1 MSDKLLVNSLKK
13 PKKYYF
19 ILYLLVVVS
28 VFFFCSVTL
37 FYETMLDMK
46 YGDNK
51 YGFQHCTIYDT
62 SEEIISKLSTEI
74 GVTKT
79 IEFERNTVEL
89 PGDRPCYIDAVPQEY
104 FSFTEYNLLSG
115 TFPKNADEICC
126 ESSFLFELGI
136 PFDEFIGSKIELG
149 EKEYTVTGTF
159 TANRLWSTFGFNE
172 IHCFTAQPKEINSIA
187 FSTTNIKRCQ
197 SLMNVYENKCR
208 NVQYNMNKWAISM
221 NKSEMRMMYRPIMLL
236 MLAMIIAAFSH
247 FISVIIMHHKRNIGI
262 ERLMGISLKAIR
274 NSLFICVLR
283 VIALAVISGA
293 VLTLSF
299 MPVINRLYE
308 YTYNTDVNDF
318 MKSNGILI
326 ILCLALAIAIIYDAV
341 TLTVLMIRIKRSDI
355 NTVKNVHAIKV
366 RKRETKEKISNYYI
380 VKRHIKASWISNI
393 LTFIV
398 ICFLVC
404 SFPVM
409 TLYFKSVTKDMDNF
423 EGFDYVADI
432 DTSLTFGSIY
442 NDAEDYMQT
451 ISDPKIEG
459 CTAVPFYSA
468 QCRFAV
474 PKELITKDYID
485 LLSKNS
491 DLQYDLNNNFKD
503 SVEIPFIIVG
513 INEKQQKQ
521 MGIEL
526 ENAQAIAYRNI
537 INYNNKHTVGI
548 KMEYFSKIQIDEEY
562 TLEIIGV
569 QNNYN
574 GLIPTS
580 ATATVLL
587 VNFETYEELFGS
599 GYAPSRIFYNVTKE
613 AEDKL
618 TSLFTGKS
626 YINLINVN
634 EAYRNNRQIKVMNI
648 IYCFILI
655 FTFIFVVMNCFVIA
669 YLNVHNNTKEYAIMS
684 ALGISRRNISVMI
697 AYQLCTVILISLVVS
712 DIIALICSDHYMNS
726 LNTYSKTILT
736 MPFVEIMLTNVVI
749 VFVCVVAFFLFIK
762 KFWKFVAKERMSE
775 INKV

>member
-1 MSDKLLVNSLKK
+1 MSDKLLINSLKK
-13 PKKYYF
+13 PKKYYL
-19 ILYLLVVVS
+19 ILYLLVLVS
-28 VFFFCSVTL
+28 VLFFCLVTL
-37 FYETMLDMK
+37 FYEAMLDLK

-62 SEEIISKLSTEI
+62 SEEIINKLSSEV
-74 GVTKT
+74 GVTQT
-79 IEFERNTVEL
+79 IEFERNTIGL

-115 TFPKNADEICC
+115 TFPKNSDEICC
-126 ESSFLFELGI
+126 ESSYLFELGI
-136 PFDEFIGSKIELG
+136 PYDEFIGSKIVLG
-149 EKEYTVTGTF
+149 EKEYIVTGTF

-172 IHCFTAQPKEINSIA
+172 VHCFTAQPNEINSIA
-187 FSTTNIKRCQ
+187 FSTNNIKRCQ
-197 SLMNVYENKCR
+197 SLMSVYENKCR
-208 NVQYNMNKWAISM
+208 NEQYNMNKWAISI
-221 NKSEMRMMYRPIMLL
+221 NKSDMRMMYRPIMLL

-247 FISVIIMHHKRNIGI
+247 FISVIILYHKRNIGI
-262 ERLMGISLKAIR
+262 ERLMGIPLKTIR
-274 NSLFICVLR
+274 RSLFICILR

-293 VLTLSF
+293 VLAVAF
-299 MPVINRLYE
+299 MPVINKLYE

-318 MKSNGILI
+318 MKGNGILI
-326 ILCLALAIAIIYDAV
+326 VLCLALVIAVIYAAV
-341 TLTVLMIRIKRSDI
+341 TFIVLMIRTKRADI

-366 RKRETKEKISNYYI
+366 RKRETNEKISNYYI
-380 VKRHIKASWISNI
+380 VKRHIKASWLSNI

-404 SFPVM
+404 SVPVM
-409 TLYFKSVTKDMDNF
+409 TLYFKSVTKDMNSY

-432 DTSLTFGSIY
+432 DTSLAFGSIY

-451 ISDPKIEG
+451 ISNPKIEG

-468 QCRFAV
+468 QCRLAV
-474 PKELITKDYID
+474 PKELISKEYTN
-485 LLSKNS
+485 LLSQNS
-491 DLQYDLNNNFKD
+491 DLQYDLNNNFND
-503 SVEIPFIIVG
+503 TVEIPFVIVG
-513 INEKQQKQ
+513 INEEQQNQ

-526 ENAQAIAYRNI
+526 GYAQAIAYRNI

-562 TLEIIGV
+562 ALEIIGV
-569 QNNYN
+569 KNNYN

-587 VNFETYEELFGS
+587 VNYDTYEELFGS
-599 GYAPSRIFYNVTKE
+599 GDAPSRIFYKVTKE
-613 AEDKL
+613 AENKL

-648 IYCFILI
+648 IYFFILI

-684 ALGISRRNISVMI
+684 ALGISRKNISVMI
-697 AYQLCTVILISLVVS
+697 AYQLCTVILISLIIS
-712 DIIALICSDHYMNS
+712 DIISLIYSDNYMNS
-726 LNTYSKTILT
+726 LNTYSKTILS
-736 MPFVEIMLTNVVI
+736 MPFVEIMLTNVVV
-749 VFVCVVAFFLFIK
+749 VFACVVAFWVFIK
-762 KFWKFVAKERMSE
+762 KFWKIVSKERMCETSK
-775 INKV
+775 I